1 MNPLMYKA
9 APAAAI
15 TFLITGTAAYADV
28 TASDVWSDWTRYM
41 ASFGHQVSGEESQ
54 SGDTLTVTDVT
65 MSMEVEDGDDST
77 VAMVSKLGTFE
88 LIENGDGSV
97 SMVLP
102 EVMPITMAFTD
113 ETETTATIQLEY
125 RTTGLDM
132 TVSGDPEAMTY
143 KYTADAMT
151 FALLD
156 VDAPE
161 EEVDI
166 GTMEIT
172 VSDMTGRAD
181 ITTEGELRSTRG
193 TMSSGPVT
201 YTVDLTD
208 PETGE
213 EMQSTGTYT
222 NFSYTG
228 TASTP
233 FGMGDAMDMVGLLE
247 AGFDMSGQF
256 EHGGGSTEF
265 SFTDAGQEVSGTT
278 QTARGRL
285 DLAMSDSGLSYGGS
299 AEDMKVKVSGD
310 QIPFPVEINM
320 KNSGFGLS
328 MPVSSSDEPQDFSF
342 SMLFG
347 DFTIS
352 DQVWAMF
359 DPAGQLP
366 RDPATLSIDLAGKAK
381 MLVDMMDP
389 EAMEEVET
397 SDLTFGELNA
407 LAINDITVRAVGA
420 ELTGEGDFTF
430 DNSDLT
436 SFDGMPAPEGDIDLK
451 LVGGNGL
458 LDKLVTMGVLPEDQA
473 TGARMM
479 MGLFAVPSEEEE
491 DTLTS
496 TIVVNEE
503 GHVLAN
509 GQRLK

>member
-1 MNPLMYKA
+1 MTHLMHKA
-9 APAAAI
+9 APAAAM
-15 TFLITGTAAYADV
+15 TFLMTGTAAYADV
-28 TASDVWSDWTRYM
+28 TASDVWSDWTSYM
-41 ASFGHQVSGEESQ
+41 AGFGYQVSGDESQ
-54 SGDTLTVTDVT
+54 SGDTLTVTDVI
-65 MSMEVEDGDDST
+65 MSMEVDDGDDST
-77 VAMVSKLGTFE
+77 VAMETELGTFE

-102 EVMPITMAFTD
+102 EVMPITMAFKD
-113 ETETTATIQLEY
+113 ETDTSATGQMEY
-125 RTTGLDM
+125 RTSGLDI
-132 TVSGDPEAMTY
+132 TVSGDPGAMSYDY
-143 KYTADAMT
+143 KADAMT
-151 FALLD
+151 FALVG
-156 VDAPE
+156 VDAPG

-166 GTMEIT
+166 GTMEMT

-181 ITTEGELRSTRG
+181 VTTEGELRSTEG
-193 TMSSGPVT
+193 SMSSGPVT
-201 YTVDLTD
+201 YTVDFTD
-208 PETGE
+208 PGTGE
-213 EMQSTGTYT
+213 RLQTTGKYT
-222 NFSYTG
+222 NFSYSG
-228 TASTP
+228 TATTP
-233 FGMGDAMDMVGLLE
+233 VGMAGAMDMASLLE
-247 AGFDMSGQF
+247 DGFDMSGQF

-265 SFTDAGQEVSGTT
+265 SFTDADQTVSGTT
-278 QTARGRL
+278 QTARGSL

-299 AEDMKVKVSGD
+299 ADDMKLTVASD
-310 QIPFPVEINM
+310 EIPFPVEINM

-328 MPVSSSDEPQDFSF
+328 VPVSGSEEPQDFAF

-389 EAMEEVET
+389 EAMEEVE
-397 SDLTFGELNA
+397 SGEQTFGELNA
-407 LAINDITVRAVGA
+407 LTINDITLRAAGA

-436 SFDGMPAPEGDIDLK
+436 SFDGMPAPEGELDLK

-458 LDKLVTMGVLPEDQA
+458 LDKLVAMGLLPEDQA
-473 TGARMM
+473 MGARMM
-479 MGLFAVPSEEEE
+479 MGLFAVPSETEE